1 MDQKPSHSGL
11 KTTLDKVDANR
22 RQFLGLML
30 AGAAALPALTS
41 TLLAA
46 EPNPS
51 TDKNSTT
58 IKNQNKSD
66 KTANVQLKSA
76 NKTSSTQLKTADKTS
91 TTQFKSANKT
101 TNTQLKNADKTS
113 TTQFKSAHKTSN
125 TQLKNSTAIK
135 HSGPQ

>member
-1 MDQKPSHSGL
+1 MKIRDPYEVLMNQKPPSSPF
-11 KTTLDKVDANR
+11 KTTLGKVDPNR

-46 EPNPS
+46 ETNPS

-58 IKNQNKSD
+58 IKTGSKIKN
-66 KTANVQLKSA
+66 TANVQLK
-76 NKTSSTQLKTADKTS
+76 NADKTS
-91 TTQFKSANKT
+91 
-101 TNTQLKNADKTS
+101 NTQLKNADKTS
-113 TTQFKSAHKTSN
+113 NTQLKSAHKTAN
-125 TQLKNSTAIK
+125 TQLKNSTALK